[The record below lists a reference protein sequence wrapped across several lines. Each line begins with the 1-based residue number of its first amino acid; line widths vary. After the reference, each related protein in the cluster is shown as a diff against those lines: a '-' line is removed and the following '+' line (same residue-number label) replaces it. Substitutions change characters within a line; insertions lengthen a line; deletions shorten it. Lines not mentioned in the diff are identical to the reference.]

1 MKLLIKFLAKLTVTF
16 ATLYYVFNNIISN
29 NVDLN
34 FKILNFNSLLIL
46 ILIVVLSYLLI
57 SLRLLIISENKVN
70 FFDLVKINIISSFFS
85 NLNSAGSDLIRI
97 LMLKKK
103 VQLISSFTYIF
114 CDRVIGIISKLIF
127 IFMSIIILAKINNLI
142 IFCIFISLLL
152 IFYLLFLK
160 MLPYMF
166 NFVNNL
172 NLFKKYQFQTKI
184 FKSIANLKKFI
195 PLVVICFV
203 CNFLQVAFIYVI
215 SIFYDDSI
223 KFIQSLVIGPITMIM
238 SSLPISL
245 GGWGIREITMIHG
258 YNFFDIPSQTALII
272 SITIG
277 VANLLISFFFTT
289 ILFAYGFIRDLKKNE
304 K

>member
-1 MKLLIKFLAKLTVTF
+1 MKSLIKFLGKLFVTF

-29 NVDLN
+29 NINLN
-34 FKILNFNSLLIL
+34 FKILNFNSFLIL
-46 ILIVVLSYLLI
+46 ILIVVLSYLLL
-57 SLRLLIISENKVN
+57 SLRLSIISENKVN
-70 FFDLVKINIISSFFS
+70 FFDLLKINIISSFFS
-85 NLNSAGSDLIRI
+85 NLSSVGSDLIRI

-103 VQLISSFTYIF
+103 IQLISSFTYIF

-127 IFMSIIILAKINNLI
+127 IFISIILLAKINNLI
-142 IFCIFISLLL
+142 IFCVFIFLILIS
-152 IFYLLFLK
+152 YLLFLK
-160 MLPYMF
+160 VLPHMF

-172 NLFKKYQFQTKI
+172 NLLKKYQFQPKI

-195 PLVVICFV
+195 PLIVICFM

-223 KFIQSLVIGPITMIM
+223 KLIESLVIGPITMVM

-245 GGWGIREITMIHG
+245 GGWGIREVTMIHG
-258 YNFFDIPSQTALII
+258 YNLFDIPSQTALII

-277 VANLLISFFFTT
+277 VTNLLISFFL
-289 ILFAYGFIRDLKKNE
+289 IY
-304 K
+304 